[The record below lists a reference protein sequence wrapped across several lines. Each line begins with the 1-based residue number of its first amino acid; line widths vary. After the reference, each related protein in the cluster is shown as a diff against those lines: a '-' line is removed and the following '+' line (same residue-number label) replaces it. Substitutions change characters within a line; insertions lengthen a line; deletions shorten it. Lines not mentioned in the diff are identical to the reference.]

1 MAEFR
6 AFLEGRWDS
15 VPGVIRSDGPC
26 VSSLE
31 YLFRERNIR
40 SADSMSSSRENDYI
54 GEKMVKDSET
64 ANEYKARASQAL
76 CKSLQLG
83 RDIRVIEDRIIKQRE
98 EQQRQASVLQ
108 NQLKEIEARKRTL
121 ESYYQAIEDNKS
133 KLKEIEARIKE
144 CSDILDATAQNEEE
158 ANDTTSQKGFENFV
172 AALTSFLS
180 ARSHKE
186 RKQLAEKIV
195 LPLPQD
201 VITQNSIN
209 TLGWL
214 TKVLETSSK

>member
-40 SADSMSSSRENDYI
+40 SGGSDSSLRQNDYI
-54 GEKMVKDSET
+54 GEKIVKDSET

-76 CKSLQLG
+76 CRSLQLG
-83 RDIRVIEDRIIKQRE
+83 RDIKAIEDRILKQRE
-98 EQQRQASVLQ
+98 GHAKQASILQ
-108 NQLKEIEARKRTL
+108 SQLKEIESRKSTL
-121 ESYYQAIEDNKS
+121 EGFYKAIEDSKG
-133 KLKEIEARIKE
+133 KLKEIETRIKE
-144 CSDILDATAQNEEE
+144 CSDILDASAQTKEEVE
-158 ANDTTSQKGFENFV
+158 GTTSQRGFESFV
-172 AALTSFLS
+172 CALTSFLS
-180 ARSHKE
+180 AKSHKE
-186 RKQLAEKIV
+186 RKQLAGKII

-201 VITQNSIN
+201 IITQNSVD

-214 TKVLETSSK
+214 TKILGTSSK